1 MENQSLDAPC
11 YILIN
16 GKPVKATFKQ
26 LVVFARNVHH
36 PELREE
42 DGKLQWFAAI
52 EEKKA
57 HAFYPASTEEYAIA
71 LTNLNIKFDVIN
83 NPNVLVASDI
93 TVLSTPTLRERFFS
107 YFYPMYK
114 LFKHNQILL
123 HRPTECS

>member
-1 MENQSLDAPC
+1 MENQSLDTPC

-26 LVVFARNVHH
+26 LVVFARNIHQ

-42 DGKLQWFAAI
+42 DGKLQWSAAI
-52 EEKKA
+52 EGKKA
-57 HAFYPASTEEYAIA
+57 YVYYPTSTEEYAIA
-71 LTNLNIKFDVIN
+71 ITNLNIKFDVIN

-93 TVLSTPTLRERFFS
+93 TVLSAPSLREKFFS

-114 LFKHNQILL
+114 LFKHEQRL
-123 HRPTECS
+123 RKQQRS